1 MKTNT
6 PAPKRPGLMQI
17 AVDVV
22 SRSDV
27 ASRAVQI
34 WKSNPAVRKSF
45 ASVADL
51 YDALA
56 EMEEHQAIRLPGK
69 NQEGKK

>member
-6 PAPKRPGLMQI
+6 PAPRRPGLMQI

-27 ASRAVQI
+27 ASRAVQM
-34 WKSNPAVRKSF
+34 WKANPAVRR
-45 ASVADL
+45 AHGSVANL
-51 YDALA
+51 YDTL
-56 EMEEHQAIRLPGK
+56 MKQEERRAAHLSG
-69 NQEGKK
+69 EKKEAK